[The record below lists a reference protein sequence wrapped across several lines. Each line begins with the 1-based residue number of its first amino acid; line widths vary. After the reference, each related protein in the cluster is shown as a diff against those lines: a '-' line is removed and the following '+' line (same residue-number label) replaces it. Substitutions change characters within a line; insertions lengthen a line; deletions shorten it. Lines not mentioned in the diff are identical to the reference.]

1 MALQDNSIGAFDFIT
16 LLGQVVPPSYQVL
29 TEDRPGVD
37 GTEFILAGNKGRP
50 FSLVSQVD
58 CASYTAAVATFQ
70 NYLGLKVVAPVPLI
84 QGGVNYLTY
93 AILFKVVNVE
103 LMPGSPKTIRGAVG
117 NKLGPSPNQGFLE
130 CRWDL
135 VAVPT

>member
-1 MALQDNSIGAFDFIT
+1 MALQNNSIGAFDFIT

-58 CASYTAAVATFQ
+58 CASYTAALLTFDF
-70 NYLGLKVVAPVPLI
+70 YLGLKVVAPVPLI
-84 QGGVNYLTY
+84 QAGVLSFSRGF
-93 AILFKVVNVE
+93 LVKVINVE

-135 VAVPT
+135 VAVPI